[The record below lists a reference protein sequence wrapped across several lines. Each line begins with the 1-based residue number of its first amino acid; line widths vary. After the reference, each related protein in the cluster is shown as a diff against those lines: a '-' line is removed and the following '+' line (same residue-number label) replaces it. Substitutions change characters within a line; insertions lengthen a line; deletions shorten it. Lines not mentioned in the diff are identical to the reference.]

1 MDCVAG
7 EALRR
12 QILYT
17 LLMELAVTYK
27 REPTNIEKIKSL
39 IDQIT
44 VLGDKE
50 MV

>member
-1 MDCVAG
+1 
-7 EALRR
+7 
-12 QILYT
+12 
-17 LLMELAVTYK
+17 MELAVTYK
-27 REPTNIEKIKSL
+27 RKPTNIEKIKSL